1 MFMDSK
7 ICYNCLKIFYKK
19 NYFVKKWGVDQ
30 EISSYH
36 FSLKKYC
43 SDKCKTSAKSKRNP
57 RKEYHKDWRD
67 KNEDKVANYIS
78 LQKDNRNK
86 ASKRYYY
93 KKTSF

>member
-1 MFMDSK
+1 MKSK
-7 ICYNCLKIFYKK
+7 MCHNCLKIFYKK
-19 NYFVKKWGVDQ
+19 DYMKKQWGLFV
-30 EISSYH
+30 EISDHH

-43 SDKCKTSAKSKRNP
+43 SDKCKSSAKSKRNP
-57 RKEYHKDWRD
+57 RKEYHKNWREENKD
-67 KNEDKVANYIS
+67 KIDKYVS